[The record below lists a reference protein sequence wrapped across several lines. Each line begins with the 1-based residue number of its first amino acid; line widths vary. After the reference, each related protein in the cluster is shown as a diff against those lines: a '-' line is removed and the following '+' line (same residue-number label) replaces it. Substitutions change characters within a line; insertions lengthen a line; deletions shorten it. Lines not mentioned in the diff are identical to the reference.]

1 MTVDVYLGTNH
12 IELKPYS
19 CPICYKGFVRK
30 DNLKRHKATECHKS
44 FGKKTSQKSVKVSE
58 TCKFCKKEF
67 FDISTLKR
75 HCKNIHFVVVDTRQR
90 SSNEEIPPNE
100 VPSSASTSNKTEYKC
115 NPCQKTFS
123 NKWSFQRH
131 MKLLQHGPKI
141 NAEIKC
147 QQRLLNIFM
156 EYENSLYIN
165 K

>member
-1 MTVDVYLGTNH
+1 MTGDVYLGTNH

-30 DNLKRHKATECHKS
+30 DNLKRHTATECHKS
-44 FGKKTSQKSVKVSE
+44 FGKKTSQKSVKVPE
-58 TCKFCKKEF
+58 ACKFCKKEF

-123 NKWSFQRH
+123 NK
-131 MKLLQHGPKI
+131 
-141 NAEIKC
+141 
-147 QQRLLNIFM
+147 
-156 EYENSLYIN
+156 
-165 K
+165 